1 MPRHVALLRAINVG
15 GHTVEMKRLQKLFE
29 ALGFSDVA
37 TFIASGNVIF
47 TAAGSAR
54 ALESRIEAHLERSL
68 GYAVA
73 TFLRT
78 PAQLGEIAKHR
89 AFAKPAPG
97 STLYIGFLAA
107 KPNAAALRQMAALAT
122 DIDEFRVHDRE
133 LYWRCRKTMGV
144 SKVSGAK
151 LEKALG
157 LAMTLRQLS
166 TVEKLAAKYG

>member
-47 TAAGSAR
+47 TAAGSVR

-78 PAQLGEIAKHR
+78 PAQLGEIAAHR
-89 AFAKPAPG
+89 AFAKPLPG
-97 STLYIGFLAA
+97 STMYVGFMAA
-107 KPNAAALRQMAALAT
+107 KPGAPSIRQVSTLSGSGNEFHVNA
-122 DIDEFRVHDRE
+122 RE
-133 LYWRCRKTMGV
+133 LYWRSTLGMGRNPL
-144 SKVSGAK
+144 SGAK

-157 LAMTLRQLS
+157 QAMTLRQLS